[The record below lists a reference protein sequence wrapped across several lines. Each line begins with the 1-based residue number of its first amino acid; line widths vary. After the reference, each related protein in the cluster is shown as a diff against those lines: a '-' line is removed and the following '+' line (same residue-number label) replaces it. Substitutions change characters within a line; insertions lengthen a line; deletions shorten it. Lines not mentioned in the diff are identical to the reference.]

1 MLKATL
7 KDQLESIEGKNCSF
21 IGHRL
26 NVDDWEFTVQDES
39 HHQLIVTFCGATG
52 KLHVD
57 FYDPGAHRQ
66 PAYAEVYPRHFLVS
80 ERPARGKQ

>member
-39 HHQLIVTFCGATG
+39 HLQLIVTFCGATG

-57 FYDPGAHRQ
+57 FYDPAAYRC
-66 PAYAEVYPRHFLVS
+66 PAYAEVYPQSFLVG
-80 ERPARGKQ
+80 ERPARREQ